1 MQQDLNILQVDNLSK
16 YFGGLAAVSNCS
28 IKIKKGS
35 ITGVIGP
42 NGSGKTTL
50 FNLIAGN
57 LKPSKGNVLFCGE
70 NITGIPSYELFSKGL
85 LRTFQIAHEFTNLT
99 VLENLM
105 MVPGNQSG
113 EHLTNALFNPKIVN
127 QEEKKIKQKALEV
140 IDFLNLT
147 QLSQELAGNLSGGQK
162 KLLELGRT
170 MMVDAKL
177 VLLDEVGAGVN
188 RTLLKDIGSAILR
201 LNKEKGYTFCMIEH
215 DMDFISRL
223 CDPVIV
229 MSEGSVLFKGTSDE
243 VKNNEQVIES
253 YLGRGFKTGNGKKIM
268 PFFSGENMTGGYG
281 GADII
286 NSCTINVNKGEIVA
300 ILGPNG
306 AGKSTA
312 MKAMLGLLNLKSGK
326 ISIDGKDISKLNPQD
341 RVKEGI
347 SFVPQTRN
355 VFTGLSV
362 EENLEMG
369 AYLRDERLE
378 EIIEEIYELFPILKE
393 KRFQLVGELSGGQRQ
408 QVALGRALMIKPSV
422 LMLDEPTAGVSP
434 IVMDELFDH
443 ILKVKKTNVA
453 IIMVE
458 QNAKQA
464 LSIADRGYVLVT
476 GENKFSGTGKELLND
491 PEVRRSFLG
500 G

>member
-1 MQQDLNILQVDNLSK
+1 MQQDLNILQVNNLSK

-28 IKIKKGS
+28 LKIRKGS

-57 LKPSKGNVLFCGE
+57 LKPSEGNILFQDE
-70 NITGIPSYELFSKGL
+70 DITGIPSYELFSKGL

-113 EHLTNALFNPKIVN
+113 EKLTNALFNPKIVN
-127 QEEKKIKQKALEV
+127 QEEVKIKEKALEV
-140 IDFLNLT
+140 IEFLNLK
-147 QLSQELAGNLSGGQK
+147 QLSKELAGNLSGGQK

-215 DMDFISRL
+215 DMDFINRL

-253 YLGRGFKTGNGKKIM
+253 YLGRGSKNR
-268 PFFSGENMTGGYG
+268 
-281 GADII
+281 
-286 NSCTINVNKGEIVA
+286 
-300 ILGPNG
+300 NG
-306 AGKSTA
+306 AG
-312 MKAMLGLLNLKSGK
+312 
-326 ISIDGKDISKLNPQD
+326 
-341 RVKEGI
+341 
-347 SFVPQTRN
+347 
-355 VFTGLSV
+355 
-362 EENLEMG
+362 
-369 AYLRDERLE
+369 
-378 EIIEEIYELFPILKE
+378 
-393 KRFQLVGELSGGQRQ
+393 
-408 QVALGRALMIKPSV
+408 
-422 LMLDEPTAGVSP
+422 
-434 IVMDELFDH
+434 
-443 ILKVKKTNVA
+443 
-453 IIMVE
+453 
-458 QNAKQA
+458 
-464 LSIADRGYVLVT
+464 
-476 GENKFSGTGKELLND
+476 
-491 PEVRRSFLG
+491 
-500 G
+500 